1 MTTLDDFQQI
11 SPRYCFISVHDP
23 APIVRGAVRSP
34 RGGWYWLATPG
45 QARRV
50 RASEWVAVM
59 RRGWRQDKYGDL
71 VRGGIHFATLLDGWE
86 PSDREEMVTEIPAEL
101 IA

>member
-1 MTTLDDFQQI
+1 MTTLDDFQQR
-11 SPRYCFISVHDP
+11 PLRHCFISVHDP
-23 APIVRGAVRSP
+23 APIVRGAVEGP
-34 RGGWYWLATPG
+34 DGGWYWLATPE

-50 RASEWVAVM
+50 RVSEWVAVLCGGY
-59 RRGWRQDKYGDL
+59 RLDKRGNS
-71 VRGGIHFATLLDGWE
+71 VHSTHFDTLLDDWE